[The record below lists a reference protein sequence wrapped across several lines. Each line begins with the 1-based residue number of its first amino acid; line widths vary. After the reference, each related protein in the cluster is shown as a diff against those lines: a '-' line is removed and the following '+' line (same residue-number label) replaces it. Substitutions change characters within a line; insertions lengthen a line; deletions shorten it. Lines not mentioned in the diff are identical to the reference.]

1 MWFVFAL
8 RWMLFATLVLLVLAL
23 DGCFTAQVMVIRW
36 MLYLVE
42 VDALPPFFYLTVAL
56 SL

>member
-1 MWFVFAL
+1 
-8 RWMLFATLVLLVLAL
+8 MLFATLVLLVLAL
-23 DGCFTAQVMVIRW
+23 DGCFTAQVMVVRW

-56 SL
+56 SS